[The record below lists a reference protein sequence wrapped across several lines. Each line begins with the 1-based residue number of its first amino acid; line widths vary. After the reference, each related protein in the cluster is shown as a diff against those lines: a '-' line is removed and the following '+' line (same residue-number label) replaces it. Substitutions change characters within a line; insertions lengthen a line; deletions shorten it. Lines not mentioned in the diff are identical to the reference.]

1 MINRLDGRNFNEMRS
16 IVFEPGFIKHVAGSC
31 FVRCGNT
38 HVICAATV
46 EEKVPFFLKN
56 TGSGW
61 ITAEYGMLPCSANE
75 RIERE
80 AIKGKQSGRTQEIQR
95 LIGRSLRAA
104 VDLKALGE
112 RQIKIDCDV
121 IQADGGTRT
130 ASITGGFIALYQAI
144 HWLLNKGKL
153 KHNPI
158 IHSIA
163 AISCGIINNEPLLDL
178 NYFED
183 SNADVDANFI
193 MNHHLD
199 IIEIQMTA
207 ERRPFS
213 REAMNQLMDLARKG
227 ISELAA
233 SQLQVLQN

>member
-16 IVFEPGFIKHVAGSC
+16 IVFEPGFIKHAAGSC